1 MTTNEK
7 PLVIGFCGG
16 TGSGKTTL
24 AKRLHDAIGG
34 EALIISMDAYYKHNP
49 DMPFEERAKIN
60 YDHPSAFDVDLML
73 EQLRELKNGKTVMT
87 PVYDFSLIFAATNAS
102 LPRAG
107 A

>member
-34 EALIISMDAYYKHNP
+34 GCAHYQYGRLLQTQSRY
-49 DMPFEERAKIN
+49 
-60 YDHPSAFDVDLML
+60 AF
-73 EQLRELKNGKTVMT
+73 
-87 PVYDFSLIFAATNAS
+87 
-102 LPRAG
+102 
-107 A
+107 